1 MGLTSMCRF
10 TYGICYVFWRWLV
23 TIEKDDVSTNWLQN
37 SSLSLVYGSYR
48 HVPFS
53 YCIVS
58 YGIALFNMVLH
69 CILWYLMVVT
79 YNLLWLCLVLH
90 CTSWY
95 WMLLHCIIQYC
106 TVLHSIAW
114 YCMILFGIALHRVV
128 LYCILWYHIVLYN
141 MVFTSYCIV

>member
-1 MGLTSMCRF
+1 MGLTSMCR
-10 TYGICYVFWRWLV
+10 TLSRFWRWLV
-23 TIEKDDVSTNWLQN
+23 TIEKDDVSTNWLWY
-37 SSLSLVYGSYR
+37 SSLSLVYGSYG

-58 YGIALFNMVLH
+58 YGIALYNMVLNCILWYLIVVVWLYHVIFHAIAWYCIISYGIALYCMVLH

-106 TVLHSIAW
+106 TVLHSIA
-114 YCMILFGIALHRVV
+114 
-128 LYCILWYHIVLYN
+128 
-141 MVFTSYCIV
+141 